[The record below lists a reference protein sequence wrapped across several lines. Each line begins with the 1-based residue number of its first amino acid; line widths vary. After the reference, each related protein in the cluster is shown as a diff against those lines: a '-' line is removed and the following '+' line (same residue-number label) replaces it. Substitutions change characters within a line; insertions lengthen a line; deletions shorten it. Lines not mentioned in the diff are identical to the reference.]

1 MKKTLLFT
9 FLILTNLISYGQVKL
24 DSTDFDNYIKRI
36 TGRFSTRL
44 HQSIDSTKG
53 DVLVRTVEYGQHD
66 DAVLLYTQQGEYFDG
81 KFYPYR
87 QRIYAIYQKDD
98 YYIGLDIFALP
109 NEDKYWNVFTEVSDK
124 NNNSTVDDITFTADL
139 ERLKAIPIDSL
150 IYKDGCSIQIYKD
163 NLNGFRG
170 STNYD
175 DCKGSFKGATY
186 TTTEFVVYPHEVI
199 SWERG
204 WDDSK
209 NQKWGPTNGPYI
221 YSKVA
226 NH

>member
-1 MKKTLLFT
+1 MKKLLI
-9 FLILTNLISYGQVKL
+9 FLVLFPISLFGQVKL
-24 DSTDFDNYIKRI
+24 DSTDFETYIERI

-53 DVLVRTVEYGQHD
+53 DVLVRTVEYADHD
-66 DAVLLYTQQGEYFDG
+66 DAVLLYTQQGEYFEG

-109 NEDKYWNVFTEVSDK
+109 NEEKYWDALTEVNDGD
-124 NNNSTVDDITFTADL
+124 TTFVADL
-139 ERLKAIPIDSL
+139 ERLRAIPIDSL
-150 IYKDGCSIQIYKD
+150 IYKDGCSINIYKD

-170 STNYD
+170 STTYD
-175 DCKGSFKGATY
+175 ACRGSFKGATY
-186 TTTEFVVYPHEVI
+186 TTTEFVIYPHEVI

-204 WDDSK
+204 WDDDG
-209 NQKWGPTNGPYI
+209 NQKWGPINGPYI
-221 YSKVA
+221 YSKVST
-226 NH
+226 H

>member
-1 MKKTLLFT
+1 MKKLLI
-9 FLILTNLISYGQVKL
+9 FLALFPISVFGQVKL
-24 DSTDFDNYIKRI
+24 DSTDFDTYIERI
-36 TGRFSTRL
+36 TGRFSTKL

-53 DVLVRTVEYGQHD
+53 DVLVRTVAYGEHD
-66 DAVLLYTQQGEYFDG
+66 DDALLLYTQQGEYFEG

-124 NNNSTVDDITFTADL
+124 SNNSTSDSITFTADL
-139 ERLKAIPIDSL
+139 ERLKAISIDSL

-221 YSKVA
+221 YSKVS